1 MNWKLVLRGSA
12 AKDVLEVFFWY
23 HTIRPELGDR
33 FMAALRESYDSI
45 QTNPYG
51 YHVRKGNFRHVLL
64 RKFPYRVVYEVE
76 GEDVFIYR
84 VIHTSRKPGKRYGPL
99 GFSGTWAA
107 CPNRLFLPHE
117 TPAAMDIAL
126 KKLDLMQR
134 LMLIWDEAA
143 LRRVAKVIEK
153 ESPSVVE
160 DEDITD
166 EEYAAFQEELAK
178 CERGEL
184 KFHTRE
190 ESMRMI
196 REGSKE

>member
-1 MNWKLVLRGSA
+1 
-12 AKDVLEVFFWY
+12 
-23 HTIRPELGDR
+23 
-33 FMAALRESYDSI
+33 
-45 QTNPYG
+45 
-51 YHVRKGNFRHVLL
+51 
-64 RKFPYRVVYEVE
+64 
-76 GEDVFIYR
+76 
-84 VIHTSRKPGKRYGPL
+84 
-99 GFSGTWAA
+99 
-107 CPNRLFLPHE
+107 
-117 TPAAMDIAL
+117 MDIAL

-153 ESPSVVE
+153 EMPAA
-160 DEDITD
+160 DEDDDLTD
-166 EEYAAFQEELAK
+166 EEVAEFQEELAK